1 MNSGIYLLNYKTNK
15 MQKTKKPIT
24 GNIRTARAIKFR
36 ISQLNNILEY
46 RNGEKER
53 IIIAQVKILEWVLN
67 KR

>member
-1 MNSGIYLLNYKTNK
+1 MKT
-15 MQKTKKPIT
+15 TKKPIT

-46 RNGEKER
+46 RNGEEER